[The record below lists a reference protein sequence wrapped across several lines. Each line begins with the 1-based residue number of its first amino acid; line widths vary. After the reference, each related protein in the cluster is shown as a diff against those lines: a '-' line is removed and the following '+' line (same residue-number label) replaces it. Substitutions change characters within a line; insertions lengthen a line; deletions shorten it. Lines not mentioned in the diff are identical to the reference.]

1 MTAVVKE
8 KRVLTASVVLLQ
20 TGLQFQ
26 LQDDPLQFNVATGLL
41 GKGFSDWKEGAIP
54 FELKTRGR

>member
-26 LQDDPLQFNVATGLL
+26 LQDDPLQFNVAIGLL
-41 GKGFSDWKEGAIP
+41 GKGFSDWKEGAIS
-54 FELKTRGR
+54 F